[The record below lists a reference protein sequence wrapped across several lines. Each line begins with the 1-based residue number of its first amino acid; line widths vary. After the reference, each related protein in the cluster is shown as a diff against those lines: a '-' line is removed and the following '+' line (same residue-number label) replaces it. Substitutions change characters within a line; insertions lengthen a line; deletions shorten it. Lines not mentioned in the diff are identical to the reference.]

1 MSVPFAELPELRGL
15 GDYVGW
21 PLQWG
26 WHTSV
31 PILHKK
37 SGMGVIVQLVHQ
49 ERLGPFQLVDP
60 FGEELRREEAHRRCL
75 IYFRTKTRTK
85 QHTVKDLLGF
95 LCAPIVR
102 PACRTS
108 SITLLMNHATV
119 PNTFRVVSK
128 PTPWADMQRTCI
140 KALCPISSGG

>member
-15 GDYVGW
+15 RDYVAW

-60 FGEELRREEAHRRCL
+60 FGEELRREEAHPRRRKRVQGAYLGICQWFTL
-75 IYFRTKTRTK
+75 QRTPLQAVATM
-85 QHTVKDLLGF
+85 
-95 LCAPIVR
+95 ASNAIAR
-102 PACRTS
+102 PSPLWR
-108 SITLLMNHATV
+108 
-119 PNTFRVVSK
+119 
-128 PTPWADMQRTCI
+128 PTP
-140 KALCPISSGG
+140 LV